1 MASVDPRL
9 DRLERLVD
17 RVQEQINQL
26 HSSSMQMVT
35 TAFSAME
42 QRLVEKLDRQTAD
55 LGEQLDKLRA
65 QVVPMSEHEHL
76 MARVEELYRNDV
88 GERANWERMN
98 RQVPILWDERTRIR
112 AVLGFVVFLSVTAGS
127 SGGLAL
133 WAALHR

>member
-1 MASVDPRL
+1 MSSVDPRL

-35 TAFSAME
+35 TAFAAME

-55 LGEQLDKLRA
+55 LGDQLDKLRD

-76 MARVEELYRNDV
+76 MQRVDALWNRDLGARSE
-88 GERANWERMN
+88 WEDLTR
-98 RQVPILWDERTRIR
+98 RVPVLWDERTRIR
-112 AVLGFVVFLSVTAGS
+112 AVLGLVVFLSTVGGSAG
-127 SGGLAL
+127 AVAV